1 MYRDGSK
8 FIQILSGREA
18 SYDIWATNQK
28 EAFIGRIRVVLRTLR
43 EAEQQ
48 NLETGEKSGC
58 KADPLSTAIC
68 LREACSLALCNFCMS
83 TLFCF
88 IHIHVCYVSS
98 GQNCVPNLALVGTYN
113 SCLCVTNQL
122 MIDFASQFHVIPI
135 PCSLERE
142 SGGLVMSTQ
151 PEL

>member
-18 SYDIWATNQK
+18 SYGIWATNQK
-28 EAFIGRIRVVLRTLR
+28 EAFIGRIRVVLRTPR

-68 LREACSLALCNFCMS
+68 LGGSVLSALCNFCMFA
-83 TLFCF
+83 LFIF
-88 IHIHVCYVSS
+88 MSAMFLQDKIVSLIWLS
-98 GQNCVPNLALVGTYN
+98 
-113 SCLCVTNQL
+113 
-122 MIDFASQFHVIPI
+122 
-135 PCSLERE
+135 
-142 SGGLVMSTQ
+142 
-151 PEL
+151 